1 MTWDLIMMGLENAV
15 TGYNLLIAFAG
26 TFLGVIIGAFPGLS
40 ATMGIILMLP
50 LTYKMALS
58 SGLIMLLA
66 IYSGAMFG
74 GSVAA
79 IMVKIP
85 GTPSA
90 AATLLD
96 GPAFAEK
103 GEGCRGILI
112 ALIASFIG
120 GILSSVALM
129 VFAPALA
136 SVAIKFFAQDFFALG
151 ILALSVIASVSN
163 GKMVKSLIASVMGLF
178 FMTIGTD
185 ATTGYVRFTF
195 GTNTL
200 LSGIDAVPA
209 MLGMFAI
216 PDVIDNML
224 KKPET
229 MAPQKS
235 TKVRLAK
242 GDLRKIIP
250 TSLSG
255 SVIGTFIGAV
265 PGTGAGISAFLN
277 YNLTRNLSKEKD
289 DFGKGSVQGV
299 AASES
304 ANNATAAG
312 TLIPLLTLGIPGD
325 VCAAIMLGAFISKG
339 IQPGPLLFVTQSK
352 EMYTLFT
359 GAFIINIFMLI
370 IGIVLIKLFIQAA
383 RVPMSILTP
392 IIFMFCIVGTYS
404 INNSFFDMW
413 VMLAF
418 GVLGYIFN
426 KISVPLPG
434 MLIAMTLSQLVET
447 NFRRAIM
454 TSKMDFSVFFTSP
467 ICLSVLIVSAVLLV
481 FPIIMDKVRAKKAA
495 KAAAED

>member
-1 MTWDLIMMGLENAV
+1 MTTLECIMLGLGNAI
-15 TGYNLLIAFAG
+15 TPYNLFVAFAG

-58 SGLIMLLA
+58 SGLIMLLG

-74 GSVAA
+74 GSIAA

-96 GPAFAEK
+96 GPKFADR
-103 GEGCRGILI
+103 GEGARGILI

-120 GILSSVALM
+120 GIISSVLLM
-129 VFAPALA
+129 VCAPALA
-136 SVAIKFFAQDFFALG
+136 EVALKFFAQDFFALG

-163 GKMVKSLIASVMGLF
+163 GEVVKCLIASVLGLF
-178 FMTIGTD
+178 IMTIGTD
-185 ATTGYVRFTF
+185 STTGYTRFTF
-195 GTNTL
+195 GNINL
-200 LSGIDAVPA
+200 LSGIDSVPA
-209 MLGMFAI
+209 MLGMFAL
-216 PDVIDNML
+216 PDVIDNLM
-224 KKPET
+224 KKPKT
-229 MAPQKS
+229 MTPQKAD
-235 TKVRLAK
+235 KMKLQK
-242 GDLRKIIP
+242 GDLKKIIP
-250 TSLSG
+250 TSISG

-277 YNLTRNLSKEKD
+277 YNMTRNFSKEKD
-289 DFGKGSVQGV
+289 QFGKGSVEGI

-339 IQPGPLLFVTQSK
+339 MQPGPLLFTTQTK
-352 EMYTLFT
+352 EMYTLFV
-359 GAFIINIFMLI
+359 GSFIINIIMLLV
-370 IGIVLIKLFIQAA
+370 GIALVRLFIQAA
-383 RVPMSILTP
+383 KVPMSILTP
-392 IIFMFCIVGTYS
+392 IIFLFCVVGVYS

-426 KISVPLPG
+426 KMNVPLPG

-447 NFRRAIM
+447 NFRRAVM
-454 TSKMDFSVFFTSP
+454 TSKMDFTVFFTSP
-467 ICLSVLIVSAVLLV
+467 ICATVLLV
-481 FPIIMDKVRAKKAA
+481 AVVLLFAPIILDHFKKKKAESKEVA
-495 KAAAED
+495 